1 MRSGRRLRRRP
12 LGICERRE
20 RTTAHLRLFDA
31 NGSFGNPATSAPDC
45 ATAAVRL
52 AHMDRLGIGRS
63 LAWNVEATQSNP
75 LAANRRLL
83 DEIAHTPGAAGR
95 LIPALAVSGLIA
107 YERDGIERFAAQMK
121 EGRTRALRFVNVGSR
136 LTLAQ
141 CAPVVQAV
149 RHLKPFILVKWGETP
164 AADILEFAA
173 LFPDVPLILTDLIW
187 PCGIGVFDAMRQ
199 RPNVLMETSW
209 WHTWEGVAHAVK
221 HFGAERVLFG
231 TGYRCHNSA
240 AIAALARAEITKEQ
254 RELIAH
260 GNLDRLT
267 GSAGEEREAARPSG
281 NRLWQRC
288 LAGEPLGVDTLDAH
302 GHLGPS
308 AGYVL
313 ENQEERAQIPALL
326 RVMDKV
332 GERTMIFSGLQA
344 LHGSPAEGNEL
355 VRELIKPYAGRFAM
369 YVAFNPF
376 YAAELLPRL
385 DGWFADPQV
394 VGFKLLCGYWRV
406 PVTDARFEPMWE
418 YADRHRLPVLMHSWN
433 GEMDS
438 PAMARGIV
446 SRHHDLSLLLGH
458 SGGGDEG
465 RAEAEAMAVEFPNV
479 FLETCG
485 SFCTTRRWEETLKS
499 VPVSKVVYGTDAAA
513 HDIHWELGR
522 ILSLDVSEEV
532 LVPILGQNMRR
543 ILARRQ

>member
-1 MRSGRRLRRRP
+1 
-12 LGICERRE
+12 
-20 RTTAHLRLFDA
+20 LFDA

-52 AHMDRLGIGRS
+52 AHMDRLGVARS
-63 LAWNVEATQSNP
+63 LAWNVEGTQGNP

-83 DEIAHTPGAAGR
+83 DEIARTPGAAGR
-95 LIPALAVSGLIA
+95 LVPELAVSGVIT
-107 YERDGIERFAAQMK
+107 YERDGIERFAAQME
-121 EGRTRALRFVNVGSR
+121 EGRTRALRFVNVGNR
-136 LTLAQ
+136 LTLGQ
-141 CAPVVQAV
+141 CAPVLEAV
-149 RHLKPFILVKWGETP
+149 RRLNPFILLKWGETP

-173 LFPDVPLILTDLIW
+173 LFPGVPLVLTDLIW
-187 PCGIGVFDAMRQ
+187 TCAIGAFDAMRQ

-209 WHTWEGVAHAVK
+209 WHTWEGVAQAVK

-231 TGYRCHNSA
+231 VGYCSHNSA
-240 AIAALARAEITKEQ
+240 AIAALARAEITQKQ

-267 GSAGEEREAARPSG
+267 GSATKELAAARPSG

-288 LAGEPLGVDTLDAH
+288 LAGEPLGLDIVDAH

-313 ENQEERAQIPALL
+313 ENQEERAQIPAVV
-326 RVMDKV
+326 RVMDRL

-355 VRELIKPYAGRFAM
+355 VRGLIKPHAGRFAM
-369 YVAFNPF
+369 YAAFNPF
-376 YAAELLPRL
+376 YADDLLPRL

-394 VGFKLLCGYWRV
+394 VGFKLLCSYWKV
-406 PVTDARFEPMWE
+406 PVTDERLGPMWE
-418 YADRHRLPVLMHSWN
+418 YADRHRLPVLMHSWS
-433 GEMDS
+433 GGLDS

-446 SRHHDLSLLLGH
+446 SRHRDLSLLLAH
-458 SGGGDEG
+458 AGGTDPG
-465 RAEAEAMAVEFPNV
+465 RAEAEALAAEFPNV

-485 SFCTTRRWEETLKS
+485 SFCTTRRWEDTLKG
-499 VPVSKVVYGTDAAA
+499 VPVSQVVYGTDAAA

>member
-1 MRSGRRLRRRP
+1 LR
-12 LGICERRE
+12 ICERRE
-20 RTTAHLRLFDA
+20 RTTSQLRLFDA
-31 NGSFGNPATSAPDC
+31 NGSFGNPAISAPDC
-45 ATAAVRL
+45 PTAAVRL
-52 AHMDRLGIGRS
+52 AHMDRLGIARS

-95 LIPALAVSGLIA
+95 LVPALAVSGLA
-107 YERDGIERFAAQMK
+107 VYEINGIERFVAQME
-121 EGRTRALRFVNVGSR
+121 EGRTRALRFVNVGGR
-136 LTLAQ
+136 LSLEQ
-141 CAPVVQAV
+141 CAPVMQAV
-149 RHLKPFILVKWGETP
+149 RRLGPFILVKWGETP
-164 AADILEFAA
+164 ARDILDFAA
-173 LFPDVPLILTDLIW
+173 LFPDVPLVLTDLIW
-187 PCGIGVFDAMRQ
+187 PCAIGAFDVMRQ

-209 WHTWEGVAHAVK
+209 WHTWEGVALAVK

-231 TGYRCHNSA
+231 TGYRSHNSA
-240 AIAALARAEITKEQ
+240 AIAALARAEISEPQ
-254 RELIAH
+254 RDLIAH

-267 GSAGEEREAARPSG
+267 GSATEERVAARASSA

-288 LAGEPLGVDTLDAH
+288 LAGEPLGVDIVDAH
-302 GHLGPS
+302 AHLGPS

-313 ENQEERAQIPALL
+313 AHQDERAQIPAVL
-326 RVMDKV
+326 RVMDKL
-332 GERTMIFSGLQA
+332 GQRTMIFSGLQA
-344 LHGSPAEGNEL
+344 LHGSPADGNDL
-355 VRELIKPYAGRFAM
+355 VRDLIKPHAGRLAM
-369 YVAFNPF
+369 YAAFNPF
-376 YAAELLPRL
+376 YAADLLPRL

-394 VGFKLLCGYWRV
+394 VGFKLLCDYWQV

-433 GEMDS
+433 GKMDS

-446 SRHHDLSLLLGH
+446 SRHRDLSLLLGH

-465 RAEAEAMAVEFPNV
+465 RSEAEALALEFPNV

-485 SFCTTRRWEETLKS
+485 SFCTTRRWEDTLKI
-499 VPVSKVVYGTDAAA
+499 VPVEKVVYGTDAAA

-522 ILSLDVSEEV
+522 ILSLDVSEDV

>member
-1 MRSGRRLRRRP
+1 MR
-12 LGICERRE
+12 ICEQRKRP
-20 RTTAHLRLFDA
+20 TSHLRLFDA

-52 AHMDRLGIGRS
+52 AHMDRLGIARS
-63 LAWNVEATQSNP
+63 LVWNVEATQGNP
-75 LAANRRLL
+75 LAVNRRLL

-95 LIPALAVSGLIA
+95 LVPALVVSGLAA
-107 YERDGIERFAAQMK
+107 YERDGIERFAAQME
-121 EGRTRALRFVNVGSR
+121 EGRTRALRFVNVGGR
-136 LTLAQ
+136 LTLDQ

-149 RHLKPFILVKWGETP
+149 RRLKPFILVKWGETP
-164 AADILEFAA
+164 ARDILDFAA
-173 LFPDVPLILTDLIW
+173 LFPDVPLLLTDLIW
-187 PCGIGVFDAMRQ
+187 GCAIGAFDAMRQ

-209 WHTWEGVAHAVK
+209 WHTWEGVALAVK

-231 TGYRCHNSA
+231 TGYRSHNSA
-240 AIAALARAEITKEQ
+240 AIAALTQAEISKEQ

-267 GSAGEEREAARPSG
+267 GLATEERAVAGSSG

-288 LAGEPLGVDTLDAH
+288 LEGKPLGVDIVDAH

-313 ENQEERAQIPALL
+313 EYQDERAQISSVL
-326 RVMDKV
+326 RVMDKL

-344 LHGSPAEGNEL
+344 LHGSPADGNDL
-355 VRELIKPYAGRFAM
+355 VRDLIKPHAGRFSM
-369 YVAFNPF
+369 YAVFNPF
-376 YAAELLPRL
+376 YAADLLPRL

-394 VGFKLLCGYWRV
+394 VGFKLLCGYWKA

-446 SRHHDLSLLLGH
+446 SRRRDLSLLLGH

-465 RAEAEAMAVEFPNV
+465 RREAEALAAEFPNV

-485 SFCTTRRWEETLKS
+485 SFCATRRWEDTLKA
-499 VPVSKVVYGTDAAA
+499 VPVSQVVYGTDAAA

-522 ILSLDVSEEV
+522 LLSLDVSEEV

-543 ILARRQ
+543 ILARRQQ

>member
-1 MRSGRRLRRRP
+1 
-12 LGICERRE
+12 
-20 RTTAHLRLFDA
+20 LFDA

-45 ATAAVRL
+45 PTAAVRL
-52 AHMDRLGIGRS
+52 AHMDRLGIARS
-63 LAWNVEATQSNP
+63 LAWNVEATQGNP

-83 DEIAHTPGAAGR
+83 DEIAHTPAATGR
-95 LIPALAVSGLIA
+95 LIPAMAVSGVIA
-107 YERDGIERFAAQMK
+107 YERDGIEHFAAQMA
-121 EGRTRALRFVNVGSR
+121 EGRTRALRFVNVGGR
-136 LTLAQ
+136 LTLEQ
-141 CAPVVQAV
+141 CAPVLQAV

-164 AADILEFAA
+164 ARDILDFAA
-173 LFPDVPLILTDLIW
+173 LFPDIPLVLTDLIW
-187 PCGIGVFDAMRQ
+187 PCAIGAFDAMRQ
-199 RPNVLMETSW
+199 RTNVLMETSW
-209 WHTWEGVAHAVK
+209 WHTWEGVALAVK

-231 TGYRCHNSA
+231 TGFRCHNSA
-240 AIAALARAEITKEQ
+240 AIAALVRAEISQEQ
-254 RELIAH
+254 RELIAR

-267 GSAGEEREAARPSG
+267 GSQTEDRATVRPSG

-288 LAGEPLGVDTLDAH
+288 LAGEPLGVDTVDAH

-313 ENQEERAQIPALL
+313 EFQDERAQISAVL

-332 GERTMIFSGLQA
+332 GESLMIFSGLQA
-344 LHGSPAEGNEL
+344 LHGSPADGNDL
-355 VRELIKPYAGRFAM
+355 VRDLIKPHQSRFAM

-376 YAAELLPRL
+376 YADDLLPRL
-385 DGWFADPQV
+385 DGWFANPQV
-394 VGFKLLCGYWRV
+394 VGFKLLCSYWQA
-406 PVTDARFEPMWE
+406 PVTDSRFEPMWD
-418 YADRHRLPVLMHSWN
+418 YADRHRLPVLMHSWD
-433 GEMDS
+433 GAMDS
-438 PAMARGIV
+438 PAMARDIV
-446 SRHHDLSLLLGH
+446 SRHRDLTLLLGH
-458 SGGGDEG
+458 SGGGDKG
-465 RAEAEAMAVEFPNV
+465 RREAEAMALEFPNV

-499 VPVSKVVYGTDAAA
+499 VPVSQVVYGTDAAA